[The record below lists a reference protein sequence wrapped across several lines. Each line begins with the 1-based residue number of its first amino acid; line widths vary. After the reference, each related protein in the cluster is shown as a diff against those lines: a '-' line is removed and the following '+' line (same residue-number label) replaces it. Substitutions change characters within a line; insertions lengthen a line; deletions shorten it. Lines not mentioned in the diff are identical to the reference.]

1 MYWKNNGYQAY
12 QIYQSLKL
20 HFTTDYDAVKYN
32 YKTSV
37 KQSSFDRRRDRYF
50 FEKLSRRFN
59 KEELIH
65 YFTANLI
72 ENQKVWIGDMSD
84 EIYSAYVARYDKLT
98 YMFDED
104 VKFLYN
110 KGYTFDQL
118 CSTTQD
124 CSTNPLLE
132 ALRAHEIR
140 LETVVLLD
148 ILVNFLKRLRSI
160 ISDPLGI
167 NKEMIDMLIKY
178 KPIMLQKP
186 LPKNKIKDKILLLF
200 TS

>member
-140 LETVVLLD
+140 LETVVLMD
-148 ILVNFLKRLRSI
+148 ILVNFLKRLRAT

>member
-1 MYWKNNGYQAY
+1 
-12 QIYQSLKL
+12 
-20 HFTTDYDAVKYN
+20 
-32 YKTSV
+32 
-37 KQSSFDRRRDRYF
+37 
-50 FEKLSRRFN
+50 
-59 KEELIH
+59 
-65 YFTANLI
+65 
-72 ENQKVWIGDMSD
+72 MSD

-140 LETVVLLD
+140 LETVVLMD
-148 ILVNFLKRLRSI
+148 ILVNFLKRLRAT

>member
-1 MYWKNNGYQAY
+1 MNSGYQAY

-37 KQSSFDRRRDRYF
+37 KQSSFERRRDRYF
-50 FEKLSRRFN
+50 FEKLSRRF
-59 KEELIH
+59 KREDLIH

-104 VKFLYN
+104 VKFLCN

-118 CSTTQD
+118 CSTTED
-124 CSTNPLLE
+124 YSASPLLE

-148 ILVNFLKRLRSI
+148 ILVNFLKRLRTT

>member
-1 MYWKNNGYQAY
+1 MNGYQAY

-37 KQSSFDRRRDRYF
+37 KQSSFEKRRDRYF

-118 CSTTQD
+118 CSITED
-124 CSTNPLLE
+124 YAASPLLE

-140 LETVVLLD
+140 TETVVLLD
-148 ILVNFLKRLRSI
+148 ILVNFLKRLRAT

>member
-1 MYWKNNGYQAY
+1 MNNGYQAY

-37 KQSSFDRRRDRYF
+37 KQSSFEQRRDRYF

-118 CSTTQD
+118 CSTTED

-167 NKEMIDMLIKY
+167 NKQMIDMLIKY

>member
-1 MYWKNNGYQAY
+1 MNNGYQAY

-37 KQSSFDRRRDRYF
+37 KQSSFEQRRDRYF

-84 EIYSAYVARYDKLT
+84 KIYSAYVARYDKLT

-118 CSTTQD
+118 RSTTQD

-140 LETVVLLD
+140 PETVVLLD
-148 ILVNFLKRLRSI
+148 ILVNFLKRLRTI
-160 ISDPLGI
+160 VSDPLGI

>member
-20 HFTTDYDAVKYN
+20 HFTTDYNAVKYN

-140 LETVVLLD
+140 LETVVLMD
-148 ILVNFLKRLRSI
+148 ILVNFLKRLRAT

>member
-1 MYWKNNGYQAY
+1 METLNNGYQAY
-12 QIYQSLKL
+12 HIYQSLKL

-37 KQSSFDRRRDRYF
+37 KQISFERRRDRYF
-50 FEKLSRRFN
+50 FEKLSRRFSR
-59 KEELIH
+59 EELIQ

-84 EIYSAYVARYDKLT
+84 KIYSAYVARYDKLT

-104 VKFLYN
+104 VKLLYN

-118 CSTTQD
+118 CSTTED
-124 CSTNPLLE
+124 YSVNPLLE
-132 ALRAHEIR
+132 ALRSREIHP
-140 LETVVLLD
+140 ETVVLLD
-148 ILVNFLKRLRSI
+148 ILVNFLNRLRTSV
-160 ISDPLGI
+160 SDPLGI
-167 NKEMIDMLIKY
+167 NKETIDMLIKY
-178 KPIMLQKP
+178 KSIMLQKP

>member
-1 MYWKNNGYQAY
+1 MNNGYQAY

-37 KQSSFDRRRDRYF
+37 KQSSFDRRKDRYF

-118 CSTTQD
+118 CSITED
-124 CSTNPLLE
+124 YAASPLLE

-140 LETVVLLD
+140 TETVVLLD
-148 ILVNFLKRLRSI
+148 ILVNFLKRLRAT

>member
-37 KQSSFDRRRDRYF
+37 KQSSFDRRKDRYF

-118 CSTTQD
+118 CSTTED
-124 CSTNPLLE
+124 YSVNPLLE

-140 LETVVLLD
+140 PETVVLLD
-148 ILVNFLKRLRSI
+148 ILVNFLKRLRTI
-160 ISDPLGI
+160 LSDPLGI

>member
-1 MYWKNNGYQAY
+1 METLNNGYQAY
-12 QIYQSLKL
+12 HIYQSLKL

-37 KQSSFDRRRDRYF
+37 KQISFERRRDRYF
-50 FEKLSRRFN
+50 FEKLSRRFSR
-59 KEELIH
+59 EELIQ

-84 EIYSAYVARYDKLT
+84 KIYSDYVARYDKLT

-104 VKFLYN
+104 VKLLYN

-118 CSTTQD
+118 CSTTED
-124 CSTNPLLE
+124 YSVNPLIE
-132 ALRAHEIR
+132 ALRSREIHP
-140 LETVVLLD
+140 ETVVLLD
-148 ILVNFLKRLRSI
+148 ILVNFLNRLRTSV
-160 ISDPLGI
+160 SDPLGI
-167 NKEMIDMLIKY
+167 NKETIDMLIKY
-178 KPIMLQKP
+178 KSIMLQKP

>member
-1 MYWKNNGYQAY
+1 MNNGYQAY

-37 KQSSFDRRRDRYF
+37 KQISFERRRDRYF
-50 FEKLSRRFN
+50 FEKLSRRFSR
-59 KEELIH
+59 EELIQ

-84 EIYSAYVARYDKLT
+84 KIYSDYVARYDKLT

-104 VKFLYN
+104 VKLLYN

-118 CSTTQD
+118 CSTTED
-124 CSTNPLLE
+124 YSVNPLLE
-132 ALRAHEIR
+132 ALRSREIHP
-140 LETVVLLD
+140 ETVVLLD
-148 ILVNFLKRLRSI
+148 ILVNFLNRLRTSV
-160 ISDPLGI
+160 SDPLGI
-167 NKEMIDMLIKY
+167 NKETIDMLIKY
-178 KPIMLQKP
+178 KSIMLQKP

>member
-1 MYWKNNGYQAY
+1 METLNNGYQAY

-37 KQSSFDRRRDRYF
+37 KQISFERRRDRYF
-50 FEKLSRRFN
+50 FEKLSRRFSR
-59 KEELIH
+59 EELIQ

-84 EIYSAYVARYDKLT
+84 KIYSAYVARYDKLT

-104 VKFLYN
+104 VKLLYN

-118 CSTTQD
+118 CSTTED
-124 CSTNPLLE
+124 YSVNPLLE
-132 ALRAHEIR
+132 ALRSREIHP
-140 LETVVLLD
+140 ETVVLLD
-148 ILVNFLKRLRSI
+148 ILVNFLNRLRTSV
-160 ISDPLGI
+160 SDPLGI
-167 NKEMIDMLIKY
+167 NKETIDMLIKY
-178 KPIMLQKP
+178 KSIMLQKP

>member
-37 KQSSFDRRRDRYF
+37 KQSSFDRRKDRYF

-140 LETVVLLD
+140 PETVVLLD
-148 ILVNFLKRLRSI
+148 ILVNFLKRLRTI
-160 ISDPLGI
+160 LSDPLGI

>member
-118 CSTTQD
+118 CSTTED

-167 NKEMIDMLIKY
+167 NKQMIDMLIKY

>member
-1 MYWKNNGYQAY
+1 METLNNGYQAY

-140 LETVVLLD
+140 LETVVLMD
-148 ILVNFLKRLRSI
+148 ILVNFLKRLRAT

>member
-1 MYWKNNGYQAY
+1 MNSGYQAY

-37 KQSSFDRRRDRYF
+37 KQSSFERRRDRYF
-50 FEKLSRRFN
+50 FEKLSRRF
-59 KEELIH
+59 KREDLIH

-104 VKFLYN
+104 VKFLCN

-118 CSTTQD
+118 CSTTED
-124 CSTNPLLE
+124 YSASPLLE

-140 LETVVLLD
+140 LETVVLMD
-148 ILVNFLKRLRSI
+148 ILVNFLKRLRATV
-160 ISDPLGI
+160 SDPLGI

>member
-1 MYWKNNGYQAY
+1 MNGYQAY

-37 KQSSFDRRRDRYF
+37 KQSSFEKRRDRYF
-50 FEKLSRRFN
+50 FEKLSRRF
-59 KEELIH
+59 KREELIH

-118 CSTTQD
+118 CSITED
-124 CSTNPLLE
+124 YAASPLLE

-140 LETVVLLD
+140 TETVVLLD
-148 ILVNFLKRLRSI
+148 ILVNFLKRLRAT

>member
-1 MYWKNNGYQAY
+1 MNSGYQAY

-37 KQSSFDRRRDRYF
+37 KQSSFERRRDRYF
-50 FEKLSRRFN
+50 FEKLSRRF
-59 KEELIH
+59 KREDLIH

-104 VKFLYN
+104 VKFLCN

-118 CSTTQD
+118 CSTTED
-124 CSTNPLLE
+124 YSASPLLE

-140 LETVVLLD
+140 LETVVLMD
-148 ILVNFLKRLRSI
+148 ILVNFLKRLRAT

>member
-1 MYWKNNGYQAY
+1 MNSGYQAY

-37 KQSSFDRRRDRYF
+37 KQSSFERRRDRYF
-50 FEKLSRRFN
+50 FEKLSRRF
-59 KEELIH
+59 KREDLIH

-104 VKFLYN
+104 VKFL
-110 KGYTFDQL
+110 
-118 CSTTQD
+118 
-124 CSTNPLLE
+124 
-132 ALRAHEIR
+132 
-140 LETVVLLD
+140 
-148 ILVNFLKRLRSI
+148 
-160 ISDPLGI
+160 
-167 NKEMIDMLIKY
+167 
-178 KPIMLQKP
+178 
-186 LPKNKIKDKILLLF
+186 
-200 TS
+200 

>member
-1 MYWKNNGYQAY
+1 METLNNGYQAY
-12 QIYQSLKL
+12 HIYQSLKL

-37 KQSSFDRRRDRYF
+37 KQISFERRRDRYF
-50 FEKLSRRFN
+50 FEKLSRRFSR
-59 KEELIH
+59 EELIQ

-84 EIYSAYVARYDKLT
+84 KIYSAYVARYDKLT

-104 VKFLYN
+104 VKLLYN

-118 CSTTQD
+118 CSTTED
-124 CSTNPLLE
+124 YSVNPLIE
-132 ALRAHEIR
+132 ALRSREIHP
-140 LETVVLLD
+140 ETVVLLD
-148 ILVNFLKRLRSI
+148 ILVNFLNRLRASV
-160 ISDPLGI
+160 SDPLGI
-167 NKEMIDMLIKY
+167 NKETIDMLIKY
-178 KPIMLQKP
+178 KSIMLQKP

>member
-1 MYWKNNGYQAY
+1 MNSGYQAY

-37 KQSSFDRRRDRYF
+37 KQISFERRRDRYF
-50 FEKLSRRFN
+50 FEKLSRRFSR
-59 KEELIH
+59 EELIQ

-84 EIYSAYVARYDKLT
+84 KIYSDYLARYDKLT

-104 VKFLYN
+104 VKLLYN

-118 CSTTQD
+118 CSTTED
-124 CSTNPLLE
+124 YSVNPLIE
-132 ALRAHEIR
+132 ALRSREIHP
-140 LETVVLLD
+140 ETVVLLD
-148 ILVNFLKRLRSI
+148 ILVNFLNRLRASV
-160 ISDPLGI
+160 SDPLGI
-167 NKEMIDMLIKY
+167 NKETIDMLIKY
-178 KPIMLQKP
+178 KSIMLQKP

>member
-1 MYWKNNGYQAY
+1 METLNNGYQAY

-37 KQSSFDRRRDRYF
+37 KQISFERRRDRYF
-50 FEKLSRRFN
+50 FEKLSRRFSR
-59 KEELIH
+59 EELIQ

-84 EIYSAYVARYDKLT
+84 KIYSAYVARYDKLT

-104 VKFLYN
+104 VKLLYN

-118 CSTTQD
+118 CSTTED
-124 CSTNPLLE
+124 YSVNPLLE
-132 ALRAHEIR
+132 ALRSREIHP
-140 LETVVLLD
+140 ESVVLLD
-148 ILVNFLKRLRSI
+148 ILVNFLNRLRTSV
-160 ISDPLGI
+160 SDPLGI
-167 NKEMIDMLIKY
+167 NKETIDMLIKY
-178 KPIMLQKP
+178 KSIMLQKP